1 MLDIYSWCMFI
12 HFVKIRGV
20 GGLEEEEDAIYHR
33 FSISILLSVKSNMY
47 LIHLKQHMVFVT
59 AHSRKATGWII
70 QAVGCQGTSHSIYW
84 KKLQM
89 ASQMSAN
96 LVVVCLEKSIW

>member
-1 MLDIYSWCMFI
+1 MR
-12 HFVKIRGV
+12 FVKIRGV
-20 GGLEEEEDAIYHR
+20 GGPEEEYPIYHG
-33 FSISILLSVKSNMY
+33 FSMSILLSVKSNMY
-47 LIHLKQHMVFVT
+47 LIHLIQHMVFITV
-59 AHSRKATGWII
+59 HSRKATGWII

-96 LVVVCLEKSIW
+96 LVVVRLEKSIW